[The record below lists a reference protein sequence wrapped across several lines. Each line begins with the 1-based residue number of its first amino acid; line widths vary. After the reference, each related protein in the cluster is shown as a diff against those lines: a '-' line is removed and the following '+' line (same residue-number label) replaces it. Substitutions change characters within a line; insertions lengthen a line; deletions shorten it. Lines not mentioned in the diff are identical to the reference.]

1 MPALLGGFCEL
12 QVSNEE
18 EKASSRVRCAS
29 SAFVVFIHIIFCAA
43 PSLGLQHRAGSVCPA
58 LSAPEVGV
66 PQGFELLALAN
77 HRSGQV
83 FLRAVLWFG
92 RDVHDQALGTK
103 PIVSMTDG
111 MSGKQR

>member
-1 MPALLGGFCEL
+1 MFAVLRQHLLF
-12 QVSNEE
+12 
-18 EKASSRVRCAS
+18 
-29 SAFVVFIHIIFCAA
+29 VFISFSAQLPA
-43 PSLGLQHRAGSVCPA
+43 SLGLQHRARPVCPA

-66 PQGFELLALAN
+66 PRGFELMALAN

-103 PIVSMTDG
+103 PIVGVTDG